1 MVGTVRTL
9 VAATTLAVVALSCEP
24 PGPVRATFSSRPL
37 EAGGAYDEPPVP
49 VTTPQPAY
57 PEFARVAQ
65 ITGTVV
71 LHARV
76 QKSGRVGQ
84 IRLIRGVTGLNDA
97 AIHAAG
103 QWLFKPAMKDQAPA
117 EAWYEIS
124 FDFRP

>member
-9 VAATTLAVVALSCEP
+9 VAATALAVVALSCEP

-71 LHARV
+71 LHVLVAE
-76 QKSGRVGQ
+76 SGRV
-84 IRLIRGVTGLNDA
+84 RDVTLIHGVTGLNDA
-97 AIHAAG
+97 AIEAARRWVF
-103 QWLFKPAMKDQAPA
+103 QSAMKDERPVA
-117 EAWYEIS
+117 AWYEIS